1 MCLHTHTHAAQ
12 KNCARNDARKLI
24 QTGSDA
30 NIQTEAV
37 CVIMFSANEY
47 VRRVASFISN
57 AKWCKGLGGKLTCLF
72 VEGKWGLLAANG
84 QKSVLQT
91 VSCSAL
97 NPGNSK

>member
-1 MCLHTHTHAAQ
+1 MCTHTHTHAAQ
-12 KNCARNDARKLI
+12 KNCARNDDRKLI

-57 AKWCKGLGGKLTCLF
+57 AKWCKGLGGKLPAF
-72 VEGKWGLLAANG
+72 LLMENG
-84 QKSVLQT
+84 VY
-91 VSCSAL
+91 
-97 NPGNSK
+97 